1 MLKGV
6 VSGGVASEGTVN
18 EGTVSEGT
26 INEGMARKE
35 TTNEKTI
42 NESWLFKN
50 EQPEQQERI
59 NRLVRDIRRL
69 SVFANIKRHPMIRAL
84 LSDSGAAFVE
94 AFVNSGG
101 TYCFADTLADLAL
114 YDDNPFTRAVAGT
127 RGDTGIPEPLAG
139 LVALAKEEL
148 SALSRIASLDFPL
161 LARTG
166 EIPPAARLLFR
177 RPGAAGPNAVF
188 PPGEDWGKRL
198 DDYTAFLRN
207 NGCGIFAKH
216 HAFVWDGAAF
226 QAAAHPDPVTLSD
239 LALFEDQ
246 RQVVVS
252 NTKRFLD
259 DNRIGRTGRA
269 ANNILLY
276 GDRGTGKSA
285 TVKAV
290 ANTFAKDGLRIVEVS
305 KAHLASLPAITA
317 QLQDQPLKFII
328 FIDDL
333 SFEAQGDSFTH
344 LKGLLEGGVEARPS
358 NIVVYATSNRRHLV
372 KEKFADRP
380 AGGGIATGSEA
391 DVRAFDTMQEQLSLS
406 DRFGVTVVFTAPDQD
421 DFLKIAQFIAEERG
435 LLSPLTASDTELQTF
450 RDNALRWE
458 RWFNGR
464 SPRTARQFVDWLEGG
479 EEFPWGPAGASL
491 GGGVRG

>member
-1 MLKGV
+1 M
-6 VSGGVASEGTVN
+6 N
-18 EGTVSEGT
+18 EG
-26 INEGMARKE
+26 
-35 TTNEKTI
+35 
-42 NESWLFKN
+42 LFLRQTGRL
-50 EQPEQQERI
+50 EQPEQEEPLA
-59 NRLVRDIRRL
+59 RLIRDARYL
-69 SVFANIKRHPMIRAL
+69 AVFANIKRHPMIRAL
-84 LSDSGAAFVE
+84 LAEDGAAFVE
-94 AFVNSGG
+94 AVVNFLDFNLNAESN
-101 TYCFADTLADLAL
+101 YCFADALANLVL
-114 YDDNPFTRAVAGT
+114 YDDNPFTRAAAQTNDDAELPPV
-127 RGDTGIPEPLAG
+127 
-139 LVALAKEEL
+139 LVALAKNEL
-148 SALSRIASLDFPL
+148 SALSRIARLDGSLI
-161 LARTG
+161 AQIG
-166 EIPPAARLLFR
+166 EMPKAAHLLF
-177 RPGAAGPNAVF
+177 GKSEGGGPNAVF
-188 PPGEDWGKRL
+188 PFGEDWGKRFAV
-198 DDYTAFLRN
+198 YTAFLRK
-207 NGCGIFAKH
+207 NGTGVFAQH

-226 QAAAHPDPVTLSD
+226 RAATHPDPVTLSD
-239 LALFEDQ
+239 LTLFEDQ

-252 NTKRFLD
+252 NTKRFLE
-259 DNRIGRTGRA
+259 GRA

-290 ANTFAKDGLRIVEVS
+290 ANTFAKSGLRIVEVS
-305 KAHLASLPAITA
+305 KAHLADLPAITA
-317 QLQDQPLKFII
+317 RLQHQPLKFIL

-344 LKGLLEGGVEARPS
+344 LKGLLEGGVEARPA

-421 DFLKIAQFIAEERG
+421 AFLKIAEFIAEERG
-435 LLSPLTASDTELQTF
+435 LLNPLTVSDAELQTF

-479 EEFPWGPAGASL
+479 EEFPWVATPL
-491 GGGVRG
+491 GN

>member
-1 MLKGV
+1 MMERRMETIDE
-6 VSGGVASEGTVN
+6 SGFLMRS
-18 EGTVSEGT
+18 
-26 INEGMARKE
+26 
-35 TTNEKTI
+35 
-42 NESWLFKN
+42 KN
-50 EQPEQQERI
+50 GEQPEQRERLLQ
-59 NRLVRDIRRL
+59 LVRDIRRL
-69 SVFANIKRHPMIRAL
+69 SVFANIKRHPVIRAL

-94 AFVNSGG
+94 ALVNAGG
-101 TYCFADTLADLAL
+101 CFAGLLAGLAL

-127 RGDTGIPEPLAG
+127 RDNADVPWAFA
-139 LVALAKEEL
+139 ALAKDEL
-148 SALSRIASLDFPL
+148 SALSRIACLDFSL
-161 LARTG
+161 LAQTG
-166 EIPPAARLLFR
+166 EMPEAARLLFR
-177 RPGAAGPNAVF
+177 SPGGSGPNAVF
-188 PPGEDWGKRL
+188 PPGADWGGRF
-198 DDYTAFLRN
+198 DDYTAFLRK
-207 NGCGIFAKH
+207 NGCGVFAKH

-226 QAAAHPDPVTLSD
+226 RAAAHPDPVTLSD
-239 LALFEDQ
+239 LTLFEDQ

-252 NTKRFLD
+252 NTKRFLE
-259 DNRIGRTGRA
+259 GRA

-290 ANTFAKDGLRIVEVS
+290 ANTFAKNGLRIIEVS
-305 KAHLASLPAITA
+305 KAHLASLPEITA
-317 QLQDQPLKFII
+317 RLQNQPLKCIL

-333 SFEAQGDSFTH
+333 SFEGQGDSFTH

-421 DFLKIAQFIAEERG
+421 SFLKIARFIAEERG
-435 LLSPLTASDTELQTF
+435 LLSPLTASDAELQTF

-479 EEFPWGPAGASL
+479 NQFPWAP
-491 GGGVRG
+491 